1 MFFKCVPFQRKL
13 RIHFNSFMIDFHTK
27 MHQFNRQNKDGNAN
41 MEKLMDEIADSYH
54 LLCFDEFQVTDI
66 ADVSCLHF

>member
-1 MFFKCVPFQRKL
+1 MFFKCVPLQKKL

-27 MHQFNRQNKDGNAN
+27 MHQLNRKNKDGNAN
-41 MEKLMDEIADSYH
+41 MEILMDEIADQYN

-66 ADVSCLHF
+66 ADVC